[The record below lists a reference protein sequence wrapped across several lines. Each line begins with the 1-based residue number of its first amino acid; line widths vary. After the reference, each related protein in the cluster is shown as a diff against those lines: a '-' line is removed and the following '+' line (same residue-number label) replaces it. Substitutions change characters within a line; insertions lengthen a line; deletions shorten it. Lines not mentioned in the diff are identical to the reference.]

1 MKNMSFVV
9 LVAAIVGFAFTNP
22 ASNPV
27 AATVDLKS
35 SYVKWTGYK
44 VTGKHFGK
52 VMLKSGSLEFKNDML
67 VGGNFLLDMN
77 SISVDDISGEYA
89 EKLKGHLKSDDF
101 FGVQKYPTAKFVITK
116 VISRGTPGAYKII
129 GNLTIKDTTK
139 EIRFNADM
147 KEEGDKTTGVAKI
160 TLDRA
165 EYDIRFGSGSFFENL
180 GDKTIYDE
188 FDLDINLVVS
198 K

>member
-22 ASNPV
+22 ASSPV

-147 KEEGDKTTGVAKI
+147 KEEGGKTTGVAKI

>member
-1 MKNMSFVV
+1 MKNMSFLVFV
-9 LVAAIVGFAFTNP
+9 LAFAGFAFTNP
-22 ASNPV
+22 ASSPI
-27 AATVDLKS
+27 AAGVDLGA

-52 VMLKSGSLEFKNDML
+52 VMLKSGKLEFKNDML
-67 VGGNFLLDMN
+67 VGGEFVMDMN
-77 SISVDDISGEYA
+77 SIKVEDLTGGTAD
-89 EKLKGHLKSDDF
+89 KLAGHLKSEDF
-101 FGVQKYPTAKFVITK
+101 FGTEKYPTAKFVITK

-129 GNLTIKDTTK
+129 GNLTIKSTTK

-147 KEEGDKTTGVAKI
+147 KEEGGKTIAMAKI

-188 FDLDINLVVS
+188 FDLDVNLVVT